1 MRCLP
6 RTRTV
11 VVVTT
16 AVLAVAL
23 AVTASAAE
31 RKVLME
37 YFNAT
42 W

>member
-1 MRCLP
+1 MRCST

-11 VVVTT
+11 VVVTLAMF
-16 AVLAVAL
+16 AVSL
-23 AVTASAAE
+23 AVTASAAD